1 MRRSATALVASALI
15 VGSIAGYEGYSAVTY
30 RDAVGVPTWG
40 FGTIGGVQ
48 MGQKTDPVR
57 AVQRLAA
64 DVTDTAR
71 EASACIGD
79 VPLAQHEFDAFVSMA
94 YNVGTPAFCRSTLVK
109 KLHATPP
116 DYAGA
121 CREILRWDYAGGE
134 RLPGLT
140 RRRADEY
147 RRCMGT
153 AQ

>member
-15 VGSIAGYEGYSAVTY
+15 VGSIAGYEGYSAVAY
-30 RDAVGVPTWG
+30 RDAVGVPTSG
-40 FGTIGGVQ
+40 FGTTGGVQ

-64 DVTDTAR
+64 DVTDTASR
-71 EASACIGD
+71 VAACIGS
-79 VPLAQHEFDAFVSMA
+79 VPLYQAEFDAYVSLA
-94 YNVGTPAFCRSTLVK
+94 YNIGPTAFCGSTLVK
-109 KLHATPP
+109 RLRTAPP
-116 DYAGA
+116 DYPGA

-147 RRCMGT
+147 RRCMGM